1 MLAMATNKFQRYE
14 AVVKLDNEAVVPYHN
29 INTGLKKFHRF
40 VISKFNQKFIKYTV
54 RRIET
59 KEIIGTFYNAKITQ
73 YKAVRVYLPKQRNS
87 KDTGFF
93 VRFPFERYQALINRN
108 IFFSDKIVLNFEN
121 DFLIIPDAI
130 FNTAV
135 ENAIEDL
142 KAYFIEQGQTVAY
155 DEIKLGEIKIDKIL
169 FTKKISDGTEPTEDY
184 P

>member
-1 MLAMATNKFQRYE
+1 MANKHQRYE
-14 AVVKLDNEAVVPYHN
+14 AVVLLENNAVVPYHN
-29 INTGLKKFHRF
+29 INTGLIKFQRF
-40 VISKFNQKFIKYTV
+40 VKDKFKTSYIKYTA

-59 KEIIGTFYNAKITQ
+59 KEIIGTFYNERSVQ
-73 YKAVRVYLPKQRNS
+73 YKAVRVYLPKERNPKS
-87 KDTGFF
+87 SGYF
-93 VRFPFERYQALINRN
+93 VRFPFERYEALINRN
-108 IFFSDKIVLNFEN
+108 LFFSDKIVLAVEE